1 MASKVATAV
10 FSQFRTLKFLTL
22 KKKDNLAPGDAS
34 VFTIPL
40 NFLTFYINLWMI
52 GSWFATIQGLL
63 SRWLNWKSS
72 TSTVEM
78 EQVSV
83 PIPIVWETINEE
95 SDDSQTT
102 VKYDGYETT
111 IDIVSNTKRRKLR
124 NMRRRKRRRLNN
136 KLQN

>member
-1 MASKVATAV
+1 
-10 FSQFRTLKFLTL
+10 
-22 KKKDNLAPGDAS
+22 
-34 VFTIPL
+34 
-40 NFLTFYINLWMI
+40 MI